1 MSTYSARPD
10 ALISR
15 GDVEHPG
22 VAASER
28 RVELDRHDPGALAQV
43 ARQPRL
49 LLDGRGGDGQLALGH
64 VERRARPAAL
74 VHGGADRGDLG
85 GRRPAA
91 AADERGAELDRLG
104 GELREVLGR
113 GVREDDPA
121 AGEPGQ
127 AEVRQRG
134 QRRAVRAHPLE
145 RREARLRPRPVVGA
159 ERVHSE
165 LPEPQCRLPRRHA
178 RERLP
183 VLVEGQQ
190 GDDRQR
196 RDRADGVDRR
206 LELVEVV
213 ERLDEEQ
220 VDAARREQF
229 RLLGKERAPLLLRVA
244 HVAERPDRPGDE
256 HLLPGHLTGLAG
268 DLDPL
273 GVDALDV
280 VLEEARREL
289 EAVGAE
295 RVRLDQ
301 LGTRA
306 DEAEVQ

>member
-1 MSTYSARPD
+1 M
-10 ALISR
+10 ISR
-15 GDVEHPG
+15 ATSSIPAWLPPSGGSSWIDTTQVPSRRSR
-22 VAASER
+22 AS
-28 RVELDRHDPGALAQV
+28 RVSSST
-43 ARQPRL
+43 
-49 LLDGRGGDGQLALGH
+49 
-64 VERRARPAAL
+64 
-74 VHGGADRGDLG
+74 
-85 GRRPAA
+85 AA
-91 AADERGAELDRLG
+91 AATASSRSATWNGARG
-104 GELREVLGR
+104 
-113 GVREDDPA
+113 
-121 AGEPGQ
+121 
-127 AEVRQRG
+127 
-134 QRRAVRAHPLE
+134 
-145 RREARLRPRPVVGA
+145 LRPSSTA
-159 ERVHSE
+159 ERIAAISVGVVPQQPPTSAAPSWIASAVNSAKYSGVACGKMILPPASPARPRFGSAASGGPSAPIPSSAARHACGPAPWLAPSASDSE

-206 LELVEVV
+206 LELAEVV

-229 RLLGKERAPLLLRVA
+229 GLLGEERAPLLLRVA

-280 VLEEARREL
+280 VVEEARREL
-289 EAVGAE
+289 EPVGAE
-295 RVRLDQ
+295 GVRLDQ